1 MNTYGNNAIAIVQ
14 SDIVEE
20 LTAYTDKELSLLVEN
35 AYNVGRREERTRQRR
50 EARQKR
56 KSRQET
62 ISAIVF
68 SVLAILICFGFFAY
82 WLMIGY

>member
-1 MNTYGNNAIAIVQ
+1 MYTYRNNAV
-14 SDIVEE
+14 DIVEE

-35 AYNVGRREERTRQRR
+35 AYNVGRRAERTRQRR

-56 KSRQET
+56 KNRQET

-68 SVLAILICFGFFAY
+68 SVLVILICFSFFAY
-82 WLMIGY
+82 WLIIGY

>member
-1 MNTYGNNAIAIVQ
+1 MHTYGNNALAIVQ
-14 SDIVEE
+14 SDIVETM
-20 LTAYTDKELSLLVEN
+20 TAYTDKELSLIVGN
-35 AYNVGRREERTRQRR
+35 AYNVGRRAERTRQRR

-68 SVLAILICFGFFAY
+68 SILVILICFSFFAY

>member
-1 MNTYGNNAIAIVQ
+1 MNTYGNNALDIVQ

-35 AYNVGRREERTRQRR
+35 AYNVGVRNERTRQRR

-56 KSRQET
+56 KNRQEI

-68 SVLAILICFGFFAY
+68 SVLVILICFSFFAY
-82 WLMIGY
+82 WLLIGY